1 MLQFFDFVGL
11 HLREF
16 GTWLGALCTYEC
28 VYWNVRRVIEFLT
41 LGYKIPIFETLSKHL
56 WIGLQIDVLGIIQE
70 TFLSNV
76 NLIQG
81 PLKKSLSNIMK
92 KQIFS
97 AFSFFIFEIYK
108 FDSNFKRQN
117 KNIFFEVHTGWH
129 ICTWTI
135 LWGFLEVTSS

>member
-76 NLIQG
+76 NLILWKNKYFQH
-81 PLKKSLSNIMK
+81 SH
-92 KQIFS
+92 
-97 AFSFFIFEIYK
+97 FFFFEIYK

>member
-76 NLIQG
+76 NLIH
-81 PLKKSLSNIMK
+81 IMK

-97 AFSFFIFEIYK
+97 AFSFFFFFLK
-108 FDSNFKRQN
+108 FINLTQISRDKIKTFSLKYIQGDTYVPEQFCEA
-117 KNIFFEVHTGWH
+117 F
-129 ICTWTI
+129 
-135 LWGFLEVTSS
+135 